1 MISIFILPS
10 NHFRNWDVQRKGLID
25 AQREKE
31 REKERL
37 TDAQREKDHVVDRDL
52 AKHRADRDLAK
63 HRVDRDLAK
72 HRVDR
77 DLAFASIAIL
87 RSTAPI
93 AIAIS
98 QSVDRDLVKHRADR
112 SPSLNPI
119 ASLSPFFSQFDRI
132 WWFFFSGFCLCFCI
146 EEWMIL
152 YICLATE
159 KMWEN
164 VIGFDDF
171 FFGFCL
177 CFCIEEW
184 MIFYIRLAIEKMWAT
199 SRKCVFYGI
208 FKNTT
213 KHQKIFFEIF
223 FEMQPNTWK
232 HFPFRKIAFLENGIF
247 SGNAFIQT
255 KRSLNYK
262 FL

>member
-10 NHFRNWDVQRKGLID
+10 NHFRNWDVQRKELTD

-31 REKERL
+31 RDKERL
-37 TDAQREKDHVVDRDL
+37 TDTQREKDHVVDRDF
-52 AKHRADRDLAK
+52 AKHRADC
-63 HRVDRDLAK
+63 DLAK

-77 DLAFASIAIL
+77 DLAFTSIAIL

-119 ASLSPFFSQFDRI
+119 ASLSSFFSQFDRI

-159 KMWEN
+159 KMWSDLM
-164 VIGFDDF
+164 IF

-213 KHQKIFFEIF
+213 KHQKIFFETF